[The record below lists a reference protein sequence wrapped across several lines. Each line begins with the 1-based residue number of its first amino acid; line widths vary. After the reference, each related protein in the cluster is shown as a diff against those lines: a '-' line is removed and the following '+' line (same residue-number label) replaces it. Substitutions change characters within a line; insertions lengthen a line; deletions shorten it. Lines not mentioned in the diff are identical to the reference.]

1 MQYLLYL
8 FPLSSP
14 QGNDGATALHTAAYT
29 GNVSLVE
36 LLLLNGANPDVRD
49 SWGRLP
55 PALGNPPSQ
64 PKVSQDHIE
73 SKQLSNHVCTY
84 VLVTISMLLAV
95 YYY

>member
-55 PALGNPPSQ
+55 LHWATHPASPKCLKTIW
-64 PKVSQDHIE
+64 KVSSCPLMYAHM
-73 SKQLSNHVCTY
+73 Y
-84 VLVTISMLLAV
+84 
-95 YYY
+95 